1 MNRRAFFKSGM
12 SASALT
18 GSYLFFG
25 KYHGALSAPAFLSE
39 SLPYDLVAVRGG
51 EADLMFDRGI
61 KALGG
66 MKMFVRKGQTVAIK
80 PNIGWDVT
88 PERAGN
94 TNPGL
99 VRRIIEHCYDAGAR
113 QVYVFDHTC
122 DNWQGCYSRS
132 GIERAAKDAGAKVVP
147 GDSESYY
154 QSVSVPGGRSLSEA
168 KEHEIILDADVFVNV
183 PVLKSH
189 SGARLTIAMK
199 NLMGVVWDRGFWHSN
214 DLHQCIADFAAY
226 RKPDLNIVDAFA
238 VMKRNGPRGVSVK
251 DVVTMKAQL
260 ISTDIVAVDTAAT
273 KLFGTEP
280 EAVRYI
286 HLAADRNVGRM
297 DLENLKIKKI
307 AV

>member
-1 MNRRAFFKSGM
+1 MNRRAFFKSGL

-18 GSYLFFG
+18 GSCLFFG

-61 KALGG
+61 EALGG
-66 MKMFVRKGQTVAIK
+66 MKMFVRKGQTVAVK

-99 VRRIIEHCYDAGAR
+99 VQRIIEHCYDAGAR

-168 KEHEIILDADVFVNV
+168 KEHEIILAADVFVNV

-189 SGARLTIAMK
+189 SGTRLTIAMK

-280 EAVRYI
+280 EAVRY
-286 HLAADRNVGRM
+286 
-297 DLENLKIKKI
+297 
-307 AV
+307 

>member
-1 MNRRAFFKSGM
+1 MNRRAFFKSGL

-18 GSYLFFG
+18 GSCLFFG

-61 KALGG
+61 EALGG
-66 MKMFVRKGQTVAIK
+66 MKMFVRKGQTVAVK

-99 VRRIIEHCYDAGAR
+99 VQRIIEHCYDAGAR

-168 KEHEIILDADVFVNV
+168 KEHEIILAADVFVNV

-189 SGARLTIAMK
+189 SGTRLTIAMK